1 MCMALGLAFALV
13 LAGCSR
19 PDPEQALRERITAMQ
34 ESARDRS
41 ASGVLAGI
49 DEDFSGPHG
58 LDRDGMARLLRLQ
71 FLQHGSVGVR
81 LGPLDVEMFEGRAR
95 VGFTAVL
102 TGGSGRFIP
111 DTGRI
116 YDVETA
122 WRQDGNDWRL
132 ISAQWD

>member
-1 MCMALGLAFALV
+1 MALAVAFVV
-13 LAGCSR
+13 LSGGCAR
-19 PDPEQALRERITAMQ
+19 PDPEQALRDRITAMQ
-34 ESARDRS
+34 ESARERS
-41 ASGVLAGI
+41 ASGVMAGI
-49 DEDFSGPHG
+49 DDEFAGPHG

-81 LGPLDVEMFEGRAR
+81 LGPLDIEMFDERAR
-95 VGFTAVL
+95 VRFTAVL
-102 TGGSGRFIP
+102 TGGSGRFLP

-132 ISAQWD
+132 ISAQWE

>member
-1 MCMALGLAFALV
+1 MALGLAFVLV
-13 LAGCSR
+13 LGGCSR
-19 PDPEQALRERITAMQ
+19 PDPEQALRDRIAAMQ
-34 ESARDRS
+34 DSARERS
-41 ASGVLAGI
+41 ASGVLSGI
-49 DEDFSGPHG
+49 DDDFAGPHG

-102 TGGSGRFIP
+102 TGGSGRFVP
-111 DTGRI
+111 DAGRI

-132 ISAQWD
+132 ISAEWD